1 MRELHALVGNA
12 ELDGMHLVF
21 GVGSTQLVNAALY
34 ALAQRAAAGTLTLT
48 RTRTRT
54 LTLTLTLTRTLTL
67 TLTLTRSARP
77 RRARSP
83 CTARRGWAARAR

>member
-48 RTRTRT
+48 RT
-54 LTLTLTLTRTLTL
+54 
-67 TLTLTRSARP
+67 
-77 RRARSP
+77 
-83 CTARRGWAARAR
+83 